1 MNLQQE
7 QERFYNLKIIIL
19 GGFLGSGKTSVLQQ
33 MAHFLVEHEANS
45 KANTKF
51 AIVENEIGEVG
62 IDDQVLKS
70 AGFKVSNIFSGC
82 VCCTLKSELI
92 KSVKEIQEKMN
103 PSWVVIEATGVAYPG
118 SIRKALTDN
127 LGLEAYIITIADAS
141 RWKRLVNAMQT
152 LVSGQL
158 EDSMTVLINK
168 TDLIEEDTL
177 ETVKSSVVS
186 YHASVEIF
194 MISAKQGIPASV
206 FEKIVEHVKEQQ
218 DGKQDGHGYDGA

>member
-1 MNLQQE
+1 M
-7 QERFYNLKIIIL
+7 KIIIF
-19 GGFLGSGKTSVLQQ
+19 GGFLGSGKTTVLQQ
-33 MAHFLVEHEANS
+33 MARFLAEHEANS
-45 KANTKF
+45 KANTKVV
-51 AIVENEIGEVG
+51 IVENEIGEVG

-118 SIRKALTDN
+118 SIRKALAEN

-141 RWKRLVNAMQT
+141 RWKRLVNAMQI

-168 TDLIEEDTL
+168 TDLVDEDTL
-177 ETVKSSVVS
+177 ETVKSSVIS
-186 YHASVEIF
+186 YHDSVEVF
-194 MISAKQGIPASV
+194 MISAKQGIPEDV
-206 FEKIVEHVKEQQ
+206 LEKIMGHVEEQQ
-218 DGKQDGHGYDGA
+218 DGK